1 MRVPTSS
8 NSTAMLAQVQ
18 TVSERQSRLQTQVAT
33 QQRIFQPE
41 DDPAAVGRYL
51 TLDAERRQITQ
62 YITNSDYALDLT
74 QATYSGIQAIKKLS
88 DRAGE
93 LATLGA
99 GSISADA
106 STAYA
111 AEVDQLLEQALLQ
124 VNSRLRNDY
133 IFAGTAVDTPPFSA
147 TRDAAGKIT
156 GVSYVGN
163 STQTSVQISDTASI
177 APGSTG
183 DTNTKLGDFINHL
196 VQLRD
201 ALNSGATA
209 NVSAAQSL
217 LEGDEDNIVSAMSEN
232 GAVQLRIE
240 VSQSQSKERLA
251 NVNTLI
257 SGETSVNLPEA
268 ITKLSQASLAYE
280 AALQSMSQIMNV
292 SLLDYV
298 R

>member
-1 MRVPTSS
+1 
-8 NSTAMLAQVQ
+8 MLAQVQ

>member
-1 MRVPTSS
+1 
-8 NSTAMLAQVQ
+8 MLAQVQ

-201 ALNSGATA
+201 ALNSGSTA

-280 AALQSMSQIMNV
+280 AALQSMSRIMNV

>member
-1 MRVPTSS
+1 
-8 NSTAMLAQVQ
+8 MLAQVQ

-201 ALNSGATA
+201 ALNSGSTA

>member
-1 MRVPTSS
+1 
-8 NSTAMLAQVQ
+8 
-18 TVSERQSRLQTQVAT
+18 
-33 QQRIFQPE
+33 
-41 DDPAAVGRYL
+41 
-51 TLDAERRQITQ
+51 
-62 YITNSDYALDLT
+62 
-74 QATYSGIQAIKKLS
+74 
-88 DRAGE
+88 
-93 LATLGA
+93 
-99 GSISADA
+99 
-106 STAYA
+106 
-111 AEVDQLLEQALLQ
+111 
-124 VNSRLRNDY
+124 
-133 IFAGTAVDTPPFSA
+133 
-147 TRDAAGKIT
+147 
-156 GVSYVGN
+156 VGN

-183 DTNTKLGDFINHL
+183 DTNTKLGAFINHL

-201 ALNSGATA
+201 ALNSGSTA

-268 ITKLSQASLAYE
+268 ITKLSQASLAYD
-280 AALQSMSQIMNV
+280 AALQSMSKIMNV

>member
-1 MRVPTSS
+1 
-8 NSTAMLAQVQ
+8 MLAQVQ

-62 YITNSDYALDLT
+62 YITNSDYALDLSQT
-74 QATYSGIQAIKKLS
+74 TYAGIQAMKKLS

-99 GSISADA
+99 GTISPDA
-106 STAYA
+106 SKAYG

-201 ALNSGATA
+201 ALNSGSTA

-280 AALQSMSQIMNV
+280 AALQSMSKIMNV

>member
-62 YITNSDYALDLT
+62 YITTSDYALDLT

-201 ALNSGATA
+201 ALNSGSTA

>member
-240 VSQSQSKERLA
+240 GRQSQSKERLA

>member
-1 MRVPTSS
+1 
-8 NSTAMLAQVQ
+8 MLAQVQ

-201 ALNSGATA
+201 ALNSGSTA

-268 ITKLSQASLAYE
+268 ITKLSQASLAYD
-280 AALQSMSQIMNV
+280 AALQSMSKIMNV

>member
-1 MRVPTSS
+1 
-8 NSTAMLAQVQ
+8 MLAQVQ

-201 ALNSGATA
+201 ALNSGSTA

-280 AALQSMSQIMNV
+280 AALQSMSQIMKV

>member
-268 ITKLSQASLAYE
+268 ITKLSQASLAYD
-280 AALQSMSQIMNV
+280 AALQSMSKIMNV

>member
-201 ALNSGATA
+201 ALNSGSTA

-268 ITKLSQASLAYE
+268 ITKLSQASLAYD
-280 AALQSMSQIMNV
+280 AALQSMSKIMNV

>member
-1 MRVPTSS
+1 
-8 NSTAMLAQVQ
+8 MLAQVQ

-183 DTNTKLGDFINHL
+183 DTNTKLGAFINHL

-201 ALNSGATA
+201 ALNSGSTA
-209 NVSAAQSL
+209 SVSAAQTL

-240 VSQSQSKERLA
+240 VSQSQSKER
-251 NVNTLI
+251 
-257 SGETSVNLPEA
+257 
-268 ITKLSQASLAYE
+268 
-280 AALQSMSQIMNV
+280 
-292 SLLDYV
+292 
-298 R
+298 